1 MGVARQTG
9 TSRPGAPPEA
19 VDPADGGEAARHQ
32 VTLLVLAPTAAGQL
46 DDCLGTVRGAQS
58 VDVVVVDRPAS
69 ALVEAARA
77 HPAVDRVVLTTDRV
91 PGALVGRALWSLRT
105 GAALVL
111 EATARPPAGWIDESL
126 AALRAAGPVGV
137 AWVPTVGAGAVA
149 VDVDALRTA
158 WWRDGLARVPP
169 GDTPRDVWEWM
180 VEARPAPPG
189 VVPVGRPLPPAPPAA
204 PYGALISVVV
214 CSHGRP
220 RDLARLLASVQHL
233 DDPAWELLVV
243 DNGSRPQYDPAM
255 VEAAGGRYVHEP
267 RRGLDH
273 ARNRG
278 WQEARGEV
286 VAYVD
291 DDCEVD
297 PGWLGGLREVLGDPS
312 VGLVTG
318 RVVPAS
324 LARPTERWFEAWFGF
339 DRGLQPDRCSSDD
352 RRPWAALYPSL
363 LGTGANMAFR
373 RSILEQVGGF
383 DELLDVGTSIG
394 GGGDIDAFARVLD
407 TGVVGH
413 YAPAAVVRHHHRRDV
428 GALRRQFFG
437 YGQALGAVCTK
448 HALDR
453 PGHKRAAVR
462 FYRER
467 LRDQLR
473 RARARGGRSTLP
485 RSLTLLEIAG
495 QLHGPLAYLWAR
507 RRAAGRLVRAAR

>member
-1 MGVARQTG
+1 MGVAREVEG
-9 TSRPGAPPEA
+9 SALPCPDPGSWARPATVVVVA
-19 VDPADGGEAARHQ
+19 AEAATPVRR
-32 VTLLVLAPTAAGQL
+32 LLDALATEE
-46 DDCLGTVRGAQS
+46 LGGAH
-58 VDVVVVDRPAS
+58 VVVVDLPAS
-69 ALVEAARA
+69 GRAEAARR
-77 HPAVDRVVLTTDRV
+77 HPVVDRVVLTTDRV
-91 PGALVGRALWSLRT
+91 PGALTGRALWSIRAGSAVVVDAASPPPPGWLS
-105 GAALVL
+105 AALF
-111 EATARPPAGWIDESL
+111 AL
-126 AALRAAGPVGV
+126 AAAGPSGV
-137 AWVPTVGAGAVA
+137 ARLPGPASVVA
-149 VDVDALRTA
+149 LDVDVLRRT
-158 WWRDGLARVPP
+158 WWPDGLARVPP
-169 GDTPRDVWEWM
+169 GDRPIDVWRWM
-180 VEARPAPPG
+180 VEARPPRPDR
-189 VVPVGRPLPPAPPAA
+189 VPVGQAQPPAPVTA
-204 PYGALISVVV
+204 PYEGLISVVV

-220 RDLARLLASVQHL
+220 LDLARLLASVQHL
-233 DDPAWELLVV
+233 EDPCFELLVV
-243 DNGSRPQYDPAM
+243 DNGAAPQYDAAL

-278 WQEARGEV
+278 WREARGDV

-297 PGWLGGLREVLGDPS
+297 PGWLRGLRAVLGDPC

-339 DRGLQPDRCSSDD
+339 DRGLQGDRCSSDD

-373 RSILEQVGGF
+373 RWVLEEIGGF
-383 DELLDVGTSIG
+383 DELLDVGTPIG

-407 TGVVGH
+407 TGAVGQ
-413 YAPAAVVRHHHRRDV
+413 YAPSAVVRHHHRRDV
-428 GALRRQFFG
+428 AALRRQFFG

-453 PGHKRAAVR
+453 PGHKRDAVR

-485 RSLTLLEIAG
+485 RSLTLLEVAG
-495 QLHGPLAYLWAR
+495 QLQGPLVYLWSRR
-507 RRAAGRLVRAAR
+507 RRARSSA